1 MTGASRTIIPEESTE
16 TPETVIAAVPK
27 QENTKTNPTTKASP
41 QRPITVESA
50 TNDGE
55 ITFKIQIL
63 TSSKPL
69 AKNDKRLKGL
79 TDIDYYKEGGLY
91 KYTYG
96 ASSDYN
102 KVLRSKRTITD
113 KFKDAFIIAFRD
125 GEKININ
132 AAIAEFKKKRNK

>member
-1 MTGASRTIIPEESTE
+1 MVAQAKP
-16 TPETVIAAVPK
+16 
-27 QENTKTNPTTKASP
+27 Q

-69 AKNDKRLKGL
+69 AKNDKRLNGL

>member
-1 MTGASRTIIPEESTE
+1 MVSSLKCNSTF
-16 TPETVIAAVPK
+16 
-27 QENTKTNPTTKASP
+27 N
-41 QRPITVESA
+41 
-50 TNDGE
+50 G
-55 ITFKIQIL
+55 
-63 TSSKPL
+63 
-69 AKNDKRLKGL
+69 
-79 TDIDYYKEGGLY
+79 

>member
-1 MTGASRTIIPEESTE
+1 M
-16 TPETVIAAVPK
+16 
-27 QENTKTNPTTKASP
+27 
-41 QRPITVESA
+41 
-50 TNDGE
+50 
-55 ITFKIQIL
+55 
-63 TSSKPL
+63 
-69 AKNDKRLKGL
+69 
-79 TDIDYYKEGGLY
+79 Y